1 MMARSSDSFRKT
13 VEILRILSQY
23 RKPVGSTVI
32 REELKKKG
40 FLLSERAVRY
50 HLQLLEKEGFVEG
63 HERSGRTITRKGLE
77 ELNRVLAAQRLDFVV
92 TRFLSLA
99 YSVTYRPDAKTGVV
113 VTNVFL
119 IDKDFHERMLETVRV
134 LWDRDLLPAPYIKV
148 LDEEEEYN
156 EVSVPEGEIAFFTV
170 CDLTIDGVLIHS
182 GIPVIFKYGGLV
194 QAVNYKLI
202 RFVELISYEGTT
214 IPPLE
219 VFVRSNQTS
228 IMSVLETGSGMLPAV
243 LREIPAVAR
252 EKTIETL
259 STLKSKGWRGILVV
273 GNPNEP
279 VLGVPVPM
287 DRFGLSMIG
296 GITPGA
302 TLKEQGVNVEAFAP
316 HCLLDLKEMKKI

>member
-1 MMARSSDSFRKT
+1 MAKSGDSFRKT

-32 REELKKKG
+32 REELRKRG

-50 HLQLLEKEGFVEG
+50 HLQLLEEAGFVEG
-63 HERSGRTITRKGLE
+63 HERSGRTITQKGLE
-77 ELNRVLAAQRLDFVV
+77 ELSRALAAQRLDFVV

-99 YSVTYRPDAKTGVV
+99 YSVTYRPDAKSGVV

-119 IDKDFHERMLETVRV
+119 IDKNFHEQMLETVEA
-134 LWDRDLLPAPYIKV
+134 LWSKDLLLAPYIKV
-148 LDEEEEYN
+148 LDEGEEYN
-156 EVSVPEGEIAFFTV
+156 EISVPEGNIAFFTV

-194 QAVNYKLI
+194 QTVNYKPI

-219 VFVRSNQTS
+219 VFVRSNQTLITS
-228 IMSVLETGSGMLPAV
+228 FLETGSGMLPAV

-252 EKTIETL
+252 EKTVEVL
-259 STLKSKGWRGILVV
+259 ATLKSKGWRGILVV
-273 GNPNEP
+273 GEPNEP
-279 VLGVPVPM
+279 VLGVPVPI
-287 DRFGLSMIG
+287 DRFGLSMVG
-296 GITPGA
+296 GIAPGA
-302 TLKEQGVNVEAFAP
+302 VLKELGVKVDAFAP
-316 HCLLDLKEMKKI
+316 HCLLEIKEMERI

>member
-1 MMARSSDSFRKT
+1 MFKPGESFRKE

-50 HLQLLEKEGFVEG
+50 HLQLLEEKGFVEG
-63 HERSGRTITRKGLE
+63 HERSGRTITTKGLE
-77 ELNRVLAAQRLDFVV
+77 ELSRALAAQRLDFVV
-92 TRFLSLA
+92 THFLSLA
-99 YSVTYRPDAKTGVV
+99 YSVTYRPESRSGVV

-119 IDKDFHERMLETVRV
+119 MDKNAHDRMLETVEA
-134 LWDRDLLPAPYIKV
+134 LWERRLLPAPYIKV
-148 LDEEEEYN
+148 LDEGEEYN

-170 CDLTIDGVLIHS
+170 CDLTIDGVLIRL
-182 GIPVIFKYGGLV
+182 GIPVMFKYGGLV
-194 QAVNYKLI
+194 QTVNYKPI

-228 IMSVLETGSGMLPAV
+228 ITSFLETGSGMLPVV
-243 LREIPAVAR
+243 LREIPAIAR
-252 EKTIETL
+252 KDVVETL
-259 STLKSKGWRGILVV
+259 EKLESKGWGGILVV
-273 GNPNEP
+273 GEPNEP

-287 DRFGLSMIG
+287 DRFGLSMVG

-302 TLKEQGVNVEAFAP
+302 ALKEMGIKIETFAP
-316 HCLLDLKEMKKI
+316 HCLLEIKEMKMI